1 LGYRTV
7 GWVFDDEF
15 GAETCRRCH
24 VSQNALAD
32 NKPTLYIWEDAFWL
46 PGRIYDMVNAPTV
59 VAAFVSVYLVGM
71 TFTVLYLTYTAVK
84 QDVSLSVGETGEA
97 V

>member
-1 LGYRTV
+1 
-7 GWVFDDEF
+7 
-15 GAETCRRCH
+15 
-24 VSQNALAD
+24 
-32 NKPTLYIWEDAFWL
+32 
-46 PGRIYDMVNAPTV
+46 MVDAPTV